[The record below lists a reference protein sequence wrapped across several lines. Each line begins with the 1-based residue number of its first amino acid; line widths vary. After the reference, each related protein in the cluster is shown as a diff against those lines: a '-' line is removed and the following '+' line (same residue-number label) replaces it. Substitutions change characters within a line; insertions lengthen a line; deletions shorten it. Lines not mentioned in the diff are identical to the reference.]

1 MTIYKQPILGKLGIR
16 SGVSGNMCFG
26 ICCDSKKE
34 CNSELQAHVGY
45 YDSLKW
51 RWHTSTW
58 SEKDLKR
65 HQEYLETKRE
75 MRKAQQEERQLRK
88 ECAKW
93 VNENKHKLKDEYIKK
108 LDNSSANIKV
118 KKEMLTQWLS
128 IPDRVK
134 E

>member
-1 MTIYKQPILGKLGIR
+1 MTIYSEPLKGKLGIR
-16 SGVSGNMCFG
+16 SGVSGNMVFG

-34 CNSELQAHVGY
+34 CLSELRGHIGY

-51 RWHTSTW
+51 RWHTSQW
-58 SEKDLKR
+58 NDRDMEAY
-65 HQEYLETKRE
+65 QEYLETKRE